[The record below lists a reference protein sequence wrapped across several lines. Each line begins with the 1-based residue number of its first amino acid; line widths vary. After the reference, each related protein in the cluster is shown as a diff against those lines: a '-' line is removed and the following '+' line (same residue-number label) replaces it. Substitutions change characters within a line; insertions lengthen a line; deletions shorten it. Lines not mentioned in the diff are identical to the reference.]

1 MENGVSVRE
10 LAKENIPEAL
20 ALVRRVFREYESLDY
35 TVEGIAEFERSIR
48 DEGWLSQLRLWG
60 GYTGGKPIGV
70 IATRSVGTHI
80 ALFFVDGRFHR
91 QGVGR
96 QLFETAL
103 AACPSDTMTVNSSP
117 YAVPVYRALGFRET
131 AAEQN
136 VNGLRFTPM
145 AFRKSGE

>member
-1 MENGVSVRE
+1 MQSGISVQA
-10 LAKENIPEAL
+10 LAKEAMPEAL
-20 ALVRRVFREYESLDY
+20 ALVRRVFMEYEAPDY
-35 TVEGIAEFERSIR
+35 TAEGVAEFERSIR
-48 DEGWLSQLRLWG
+48 DAEWLSQLRLWG
-60 GYTGGKPIGV
+60 AYADALLIGV
-70 IATRSVGTHI
+70 AAARSGGTHI

-96 QLFETAL
+96 RLFETAL
-103 AACPSDTMTVNSSP
+103 AECPSDTMTVNSSP

-131 AAEQN
+131 AAEQS